1 MQELVERGSFLTT
14 RAGHVPIVVVRD
26 RDGVLRGFVNVC
38 RHRGHEVTTGC
49 GRRQTLQCPYHAWT
63 YGLDGKLLDL
73 GKQKE
78 VSVRE
83 LIHEL
88 IDWFLRDVIDELGT
102 RKEIE
107 YAYKIL
113 ESGSSA
119 DRQLKTFA
127 ATGSTRAVVDQ
138 LVAETQEGVG

>member
-1 MQELVERGSFLTT
+1 MTFRVYPTELIEENKW
-14 RAGHVPIVVVRD
+14 RAVR
-26 RDGVLRGFVNVC
+26 
-38 RHRGHEVTTGC
+38 
-49 GRRQTLQCPYHAWT
+49 

-78 VSVRE
+78 VPVRE

-107 YAYKIL
+107 YAYKIWK
-113 ESGSSA
+113 A
-119 DRQLKTFA
+119 DRAPTD
-127 ATGSTRAVVDQ
+127 S
-138 LVAETQEGVG
+138 